1 MTVRLEAFFE
11 DQIKGIFARCK
22 NKGKVK
28 GSLQK
33 GPRKPRGTSQTP
45 SGEKHDTRTIM
56 PPRLPSLRTTTTASA
71 EQLKSR

>member
-22 NKGKVK
+22 NKGKGK
-28 GSLQK
+28 GGLQK
-33 GPRKPRGTSQTP
+33 GPRKPRGTSQAP
-45 SGEKHDTRTIM
+45 SGEKHDNRTIM
-56 PPRLPSLRTTTTASA
+56 PPRLSLRTTTTASV